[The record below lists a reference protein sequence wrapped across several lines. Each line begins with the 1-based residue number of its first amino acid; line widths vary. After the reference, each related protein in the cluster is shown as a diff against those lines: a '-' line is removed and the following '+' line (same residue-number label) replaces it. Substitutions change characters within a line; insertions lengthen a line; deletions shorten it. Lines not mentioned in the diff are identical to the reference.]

1 MDEVTFLLR
10 LLSDRWASAAGALV
24 SSGEILVAHSE
35 TPEFVDVRSI
45 EPKKGRRI
53 DADSKSILVVYEES
67 ASSSYPTIDY
77 AVRNEEFSFTIH
89 IRVLHR
95 RDFATN
101 TYSRDR
107 LQSLYRIARY
117 ILETN
122 SLRPT
127 VYAKPH
133 VDNQGNSTGGTSD
146 TIEDSADIIKLT
158 SRSDSNDRGKKLLGY
173 KLSVDMKRFGRSI

>member
-10 LLSDRWASAAGALV
+10 LLSDRWSAAASDLV
-24 SSGEILVAHSE
+24 SRGDITNSHVE

-53 DADSKSILVVYEES
+53 DADSKSIIVVFED
-67 ASSSYPTIDY
+67 SSSTSYPTIDY
-77 AVRNEEFSFTIH
+77 AVRNEDFGFTIH

-95 RDFATN
+95 RDFSTP
-101 TYSRDR
+101 TFSRDR
-107 LQSLYRIARY
+107 LQSLYRITRY
-117 ILETN
+117 ILEKN

-127 VYAKPH
+127 VY
-133 VDNQGNSTGGTSD
+133 VGGGTSG
-146 TIEDSADIIKLT
+146 TIEDSAELVKLN

-173 KLSVDMKRFGRSI
+173 KLSVEMKRFGRNT

>member
-10 LLSDRWASAAGALV
+10 LLSDRWPSAAGALV
-24 SSGEILVAHSE
+24 SSGEILVAHGE

-117 ILETN
+117 VLETN

-127 VYAKPH
+127 VY
-133 VDNQGNSTGGTSD
+133 VGGGTSG